1 MVMAVVIPEGA
12 GRTSLDDG
20 RIEQLTARLRV
31 IARTCEQQ
39 RPIPSPSKHAS
50 ASSVG
55 QDFVDYRLPSG
66 VRLLVIPDDTAAQ
79 LSVRALWLGGSR
91 MDDARLSGASALI
104 ARLLPR
110 GTRSRGAEPL
120 DAEMAD
126 IAGTLEGIS
135 GADIL
140 GLRADF
146 LASRWERGLELI
158 ADVLCNPL
166 FAEEDVER
174 ERRVQLDLIRR
185 RDEDP
190 SALALRA
197 FREALYG
204 AHPYRQDGLGTLES
218 VSALTRRRLLD
229 HFRRSYKVATL
240 TVAVVGAVSP
250 ARVAAKLQS
259 LLGDSPSTV
268 PAELPS
274 PPKMPRRDAPLEIT
288 RFTPGSVAHV
298 MLGYLGLRVGDPDR
312 YALDVVAEILGGSSG
327 GRLASAFQDGG
338 IALGTVAVSYE
349 AFEPGFFAV
358 SAPVRPDADG
368 DPDTDPIKAVVTR
381 LRAQLARLI
390 EQGVTPQELAR
401 ARQLLVGRSAL
412 AFERRG
418 AVAMALSVHGAF
430 SETVASYR
438 ADSEELARVTL
449 ADVLRAARRV
459 LVPAQEILVVVRP
472 RQQEKPIVGINR
484 ISAEYNLR

>member
-1 MVMAVVIPEGA
+1 MAVVIPEGGA
-12 GRTSLDDG
+12 GKTSLADG

-39 RPIPSPSKHAS
+39 MPIPSPSKRAS
-50 ASSVG
+50 ASAVG

-66 VRLLVIPDDTAAQ
+66 IRLLVIPDDTAAQ
-79 LSVRALWLGGSR
+79 VSVRALWLGGSR

-110 GTRSRGAEPL
+110 GTRSRGAAPL

-126 IAGTLEGIS
+126 IAGTLEGIA

-158 ADVLCNPL
+158 ADVLRNPL

-185 RDEDP
+185 RDDDP

-204 AHPYRQDGLGTLES
+204 AHPYGQDGLGTLES

-229 HFRRSYKVATL
+229 HFRRSYKVAAL
-240 TVAVVGAVSP
+240 TVAVVGAVVPS
-250 ARVAAKLQS
+250 RVAAKLQS
-259 LLGDSPSTV
+259 LFGDSPPSTARAEFPPP
-268 PAELPS
+268 PAI
-274 PPKMPRRDAPLEIT
+274 PRRDAPLEIT
-288 RFTPGSVAHV
+288 RFTPSSVPHV
-298 MLGYLGLRVGDPDR
+298 MLGYLGLKVGDPDR

-349 AFEPGFFAV
+349 AFDPGFFAV
-358 SAPVRPDADG
+358 SAPVRPDASA
-368 DPDTDPIKAVVTR
+368 DTITAVVTR
-381 LRAQLARLI
+381 LRAQLARLVDN
-390 EQGVTPQELAR
+390 GVTPEELAR

-418 AVAMALSVHGAF
+418 AVAMALAIHGAF

-449 ADVLRAARRV
+449 ADVVRAARRV
-459 LVPAQEILVVVRP
+459 LVPAQEILVIVRP
-472 RQQEKPIVGINR
+472 QEQEKPIVGINR
-484 ISAEYNLR
+484 ISAEYTLR